1 MKNIFKKT
9 IKYVKVWCILCII
22 FNLSLYITSLFP
34 SEIIEENVKTSS
46 NILLKEGNAYQITE
60 FSPIKNNN
68 YTDAIIINEAY
79 SIDNSNPIYSYMS
92 MRKNYKKGETKKE
105 LTDTLGEL
113 TSINVNE
120 NGEMI
125 ANVTDAYNP
134 VGELHDFLDGKI
146 DISMTYGRYW
156 HGYMPIY
163 RILLIFFNI
172 IGIRILL
179 LILFIAMFI
188 YLMYLLRKQLGTI
201 IAIIFGYALFMQGY
215 FFVSYSLESSP
226 IFIVMMVSCIILLKR
241 IDRIQNLY
249 MYFFVI
255 GCITNFVDFL
265 TVPLITLAMP
275 LCIYILN
282 KQKDEKD
289 CKTFIKII
297 LKSTVIWFVGYI
309 FTWVSKWIIY
319 DILYQE
325 GLIQSAITQVFYRT
339 ERYNPNSGLELLEE
353 LRIFLLNNIQY
364 ILILAII
371 MVIVRFMTI
380 RNIKIK
386 LQNRSEYIKESLP
399 FLMISM
405 MPLVWYTV
413 LANHTLLHPKFVYRH
428 MLIFLCGI
436 LICINNLFVIH
447 KKEKIKET

>member
-1 MKNIFKKT
+1 MKNIFKKI
-9 IKYVKVWCILCII
+9 IKYAKVWIILFIM
-22 FNLSLYITSLFP
+22 FNVSLCITSLFP
-34 SEIIEENVKTSS
+34 SEMIEENVKSS
-46 NILLKEGNAYQITE
+46 SDILLKEGNAYQIAE

-79 SIDNSNPIYSYMS
+79 SIDNTDPIYSYMS
-92 MRKNYKKGETKKE
+92 MRKNYKKGETKRG

-113 TSINVNE
+113 ASINVDE

-125 ANVTDAYNP
+125 VNITDEYNP
-134 VGELHDFLDGKI
+134 VGELHDFLEGKI
-146 DISMTYGRYW
+146 DTSITYGRYW

-163 RILLIFFNI
+163 RVLLIFFDI
-172 IGIRILL
+172 MGIRTLL
-179 LILFIAMFI
+179 FILFIAIFI
-188 YLMYLLRKQLGTI
+188 YLMYLLKKQLGI
-201 IAIIFGYALFMQGY
+201 LIAVIFGYALIMQGY

-226 IFIVMMVSCIILLKR
+226 LFIVMMITCIILLKR
-241 IDRIQNLY
+241 IDNIKNLY

-275 LCIYILN
+275 LCIYILA
-282 KQKDEKD
+282 KQKKGKD
-289 CKTFIKII
+289 YKTFIKII
-297 LKSTVIWFVGYI
+297 LKSTIIWFIGYI

-325 GLIQSAITQVFYRT
+325 GLIKSAITQVFYRT

-380 RNIKIK
+380 HNIQIK

-399 FLMISM
+399 FFMISM
-405 MPLVWYTV
+405 MPFVWYIV
-413 LANHTLLHPKFVYRH
+413 LANHTLLHPRFVYRH

-436 LICINNLFVIH
+436 LICIKKLFVIN
-447 KKEKIKET
+447 KKEKSQK